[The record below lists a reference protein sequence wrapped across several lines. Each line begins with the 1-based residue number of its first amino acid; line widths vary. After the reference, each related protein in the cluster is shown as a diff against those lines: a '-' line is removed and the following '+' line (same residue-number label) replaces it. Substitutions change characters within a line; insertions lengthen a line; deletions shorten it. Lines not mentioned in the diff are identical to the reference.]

1 MPRNFVCLINPI
13 SGTRSKTAAIKII
26 EKKLALAG
34 YKLQVIHTNKEG
46 NYDFLQTKIYSESI
60 TDIIVC
66 GGDGSVNQVASA
78 LLGIDISFG
87 IIPMGSGNGLARTAG
102 ISSKVASAMDIILEG
117 KSQHIDAFYINN
129 RFSCMLAGLG
139 MDAQVAH
146 DFAKQSSRGLFT
158 YIKET
163 IRNFFS
169 ARAFP
174 FTISMEHSSF
184 QTHAFFISIANSN
197 QFGNNVTIAPQA
209 SLSDGLLDIVIVNK
223 MNKMRLI
230 YKLLRQLRFG
240 KPISFQNAE
249 ERKAEIIYFQS
260 NHFYIKNSGHAALH
274 IDGEPVDTAADFEVK
289 VIEKAFRL
297 LMPE

>member
-1 MPRNFVCLINPI
+1 MQRNFICLINPI
-13 SGTRSKTAAIKII
+13 SGTKNKTSALKII
-26 EKKLALAG
+26 EKKLAIAG
-34 YKLQVIHTNKEG
+34 YKLQVIHTNKEAD
-46 NYDFLQTKIYSESI
+46 YDFLKEKIINETI

-78 LLGIDISFG
+78 LLGMDISFG

-102 ISSKVASAMDIILEG
+102 ISSKAGEAMDIILQG

-146 DFAKQSSRGLFT
+146 DFAKQSSRGLIT
-158 YIKET
+158 YIKQT

-169 ARAFP
+169 AQAFP
-174 FTISMEHSSF
+174 FTISMEQSSF

-223 MNKMRLI
+223 MNKLRLV
-230 YKLLRQLRFG
+230 YKLLKQLKFG
-240 KPISFQNAE
+240 KPISFRNAE

-260 NHFYIKNSGHAALH
+260 NHFSIKNPSNAALH
-274 IDGEPVDTAADFEVK
+274 IDGEPVNTAPEFEIK
-289 VIEKAFRL
+289 IIEKAFRL
-297 LMPE
+297 LMP